1 MVADTGHRGLTRPA
15 GQAPPGA
22 WAEASD
28 ARPVPTA
35 PRVSQASTPAL
46 PAQGRPAGPAGDGR
60 PESPTRPRHTT
71 SAGSRR
77 LPPPPSPA
85 RGGAV
90 AASTGRPRSAHVAP
104 PAAGRR
110 PPNGPAPG
118 RARRSGTRF
127 SGAPGGTIRP
137 NRGDDPRGAR
147 TLPSL
152 SPTVTTTA
160 SWTSAGPPPAG
171 RLPASRGWPAEP
183 PRVARRHL
191 ARPTAAGQVVIRP
204 PCGAAQEE
212 WVNSRLRS
220 EP

>member
-1 MVADTGHRGLTRPA
+1 MVADTGHRGRTRPA

-60 PESPTRPRHTT
+60 PGVADPATT
-71 SAGSRR
+71 HDLGRE
-77 LPPPPSPA
+77 P
-85 RGGAV
+85 AV
-90 AASTGRPRSAHVAP
+90 AAPTVAGARGSGGGLDGPAAIRARRS
-104 PAAGRR
+104 AGRR

-171 RLPASRGWPAEP
+171 RFPASRGWPAET

-191 ARPTAAGQVVIRP
+191 ARPTAAGQVVIPP